1 MEKLNIFFAGRPFWM
16 NALMLFC
23 FYMTFIYMPFDIF
36 FKPVNE
42 DEEVW
47 FGFVLHGWW
56 AKATEPFHWF
66 IYGAGAYG
74 FFKMKRWMF
83 PWAALYTFQI
93 AIAMLVWNYSYG
105 GENMTFGV
113 VAASPFVVLGVML
126 LRARTQFSDMVDG
139 HVSDDVGVTNG

>member
-1 MEKLNIFFAGRPFWM
+1 MEKLNTFFAGRPFWM

-23 FYMTFIYMPFDIF
+23 FYMTFIYMPFDLFI
-36 FKPVNE
+36 KPVNE

-47 FGFVLHGWW
+47 FGFILHGWW

-83 PWAALYTFQI
+83 PWAALYAFQI
-93 AIAMLVWNYSYG
+93 AIAMLVWNYLYG
-105 GENMTFGV
+105 RGDLILGLVT
-113 VAASPFVVLGVML
+113 ACPFVILGIL
-126 LRARTQFSDMVDG
+126 LWRARSQFSDMVAG
-139 HVSDDVGVTNG
+139 QVSDEEVTNG